1 VSDVGNQA
9 AWSSVVDGL
18 IFNPDTAVAQ
28 KWLELKSM
36 GTFIGVPV
44 SDEMQDP
51 DTGGVQMAFSSG
63 AIIKWDVANG
73 SSVT

>member
-1 VSDVGNQA
+1 MSNVGNQA

-18 IFNPDTAVAQ
+18 VFNPDTAICA
-28 KWLELKSM
+28 KWLELKSL

-44 SDEMQDP
+44 SDEMADP

-63 AIIKWDVANG
+63 AVIAWDQASGASVA
-73 SSVT
+73 